1 MTDRELRRLGRRDL
15 LELLVALGHERDALK
30 AELENR
36 QLKIDRAGSIA
47 EAALQVN
54 GVFESAQA
62 AAELYLDNV
71 RERTERVE
79 EICAQ
84 REAAAQADAERIRRE
99 AEEVAQALLAE
110 TQHKC
115 AAMESEAKRK
125 ANAYWH
131 QVQERLDAFTREHEE
146 LKRLHAEERKT

>member
-15 LELLVALGHERDALK
+15 LELLVATGRERDALK
-30 AELENR
+30 AALGSR

-47 EAALQVN
+47 EAALQIN

-62 AAELYLDNV
+62 AAEQYLESV

-99 AEEVAQALLAE
+99 AEEAAQALLTE
-110 TQHKC
+110 TKRKC
-115 AAMESEAKRK
+115 AEMESEAEQK
-125 ANAYWH
+125 ANAYWQ
-131 QVQERLDAFTREHEE
+131 QVQDRLDAFTREHEE
-146 LKRLHAEERKT
+146 LKRLLTMGGKA

>member
-1 MTDRELRRLGRRDL
+1 M
-15 LELLVALGHERDALK
+15 
-30 AELENR
+30 
-36 QLKIDRAGSIA
+36 
-47 EAALQVN
+47 
-54 GVFESAQA
+54 
-62 AAELYLDNV
+62 DNV

-84 REAAAQADAERIRRE
+84 RKAAAQADAERIRRE

-131 QVQERLDAFTREHEE
+131 QVQKRLDAFTREHEE
-146 LKRLHAEERKT
+146 LKRLLAEERKT